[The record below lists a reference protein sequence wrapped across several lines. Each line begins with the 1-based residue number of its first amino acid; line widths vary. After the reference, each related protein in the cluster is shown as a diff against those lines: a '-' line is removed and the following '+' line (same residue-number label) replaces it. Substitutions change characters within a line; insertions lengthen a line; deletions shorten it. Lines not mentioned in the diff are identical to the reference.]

1 MEAVVFDLDGV
12 IVESE
17 RIWDE
22 ARRELVARTGGTW
35 KDEATRA
42 MMGMSSPEWTRYLHD
57 ELGVP
62 LPVEEIGPAVVAEME
77 RRYRERLPLIP
88 GAVDTVK
95 ALAAE
100 WPLGLASSSNRPI
113 IDLVLA
119 EAGIAD
125 AFAATVSSEEV
136 ARGKPAPDLFL
147 HAAARMGADPRACVV
162 VEDSGAGL
170 AAGQAAG
177 MQVWHFTGGSHFA
190 VMDLPLPE
198 GLRPHRRFASF
209 ADMRAA
215 LPELFP
221 IPADIV
227 RSA

>member
-1 MEAVVFDLDGV
+1 MDAVVFDLDGV

-17 RIWDE
+17 RIWDD

-35 KDEATRA
+35 KEEATRA

-88 GAVDTVK
+88 GAVEAVR

-136 ARGKPAPDLFL
+136 ARGKPAPDVYLEAARRL
-147 HAAARMGADPRACVV
+147 GVDPAACVAIEDSTNGIRAAA
-162 VEDSGAGL
+162 
-170 AAGQAAG
+170 AAG
-177 MQVWHFTGGSHFA
+177 MTVIATPNAELPPAQDA
-190 VMDLPLPE
+190 LDL
-198 GLRPHRRFASF
+198 
-209 ADMRAA
+209 AA
-215 LPELFP
+215 EVVDGPGAITPEL
-221 IPADIV
+221 V
-227 RSA
+227 RRVG

>member
-1 MEAVVFDLDGV
+1 VEAVFFDLDGV

-35 KDEATRA
+35 KEEATRA

-88 GAVDTVK
+88 GAVEAVR

-125 AFAATVSSEEV
+125 AFAVTVSSEEV
-136 ARGKPAPDLFL
+136 ARGKPAPDVYLE
-147 HAAARMGADPRACVV
+147 AARRLGVDPAACVAI
-162 VEDSGAGL
+162 EDSTNGIR
-170 AAGQAAG
+170 AAVAAG
-177 MQVWHFTGGSHFA
+177 MTVIATPNAELPPAQDALDLAAA
-190 VMDLPLPE
+190 VVDGPGE
-198 GLRPHRRFASF
+198 IT
-209 ADMRAA
+209 
-215 LPELFP
+215 PEL
-221 IPADIV
+221 V
-227 RSA
+227 RRVG

>member
-1 MEAVVFDLDGV
+1 MEAVFFDLDGV

-35 KDEATRA
+35 KEEATRA

-88 GAVDTVK
+88 GAVEAVR

-125 AFAATVSSEEV
+125 AFAVTVSSEEV
-136 ARGKPAPDLFL
+136 ARGKPAPGVYLE
-147 HAAARMGADPRACVV
+147 AARRLGVDPAACVAI
-162 VEDSGAGL
+162 EDSTNGIR
-170 AAGQAAG
+170 AAVAAG
-177 MQVWHFTGGSHFA
+177 MTVIATPNAELPPAQDALDLAAA
-190 VMDLPLPE
+190 VVDGPGE
-198 GLRPHRRFASF
+198 IT
-209 ADMRAA
+209 
-215 LPELFP
+215 PEL
-221 IPADIV
+221 V
-227 RSA
+227 RRVG

>member
-1 MEAVVFDLDGV
+1 VEAVFFDLDGV

-35 KDEATRA
+35 KEEATRA

-88 GAVDTVK
+88 GAVEAVR

-125 AFAATVSSEEV
+125 AFAVTVSSEEV
-136 ARGKPAPDLFL
+136 ARGKPAPGVYLE
-147 HAAARMGADPRACVV
+147 AARRLGVDPAACVAI
-162 VEDSGAGL
+162 EDSTNGIR
-170 AAGQAAG
+170 AAVAAG
-177 MQVWHFTGGSHFA
+177 MTVIATPNAELPPAQDALDLAAA
-190 VMDLPLPE
+190 VVDGPGE
-198 GLRPHRRFASF
+198 IT
-209 ADMRAA
+209 
-215 LPELFP
+215 PEL
-221 IPADIV
+221 V
-227 RSA
+227 RRVG